1 MTRFSLSR
9 IAVVAIFALAPM
21 IAAAQPKGPIKIGG
35 LFEMTGVFSPNATEA
50 QQGMQ
55 LYFDEIG
62 NTVAGRKIE
71 VIIEDTA
78 GKPDQGLTKARK
90 LIESD
95 KVHMLVGIVNTG
107 VALAVSSYIR
117 EKKVPLII
125 NADAGAT
132 ALTMPGK
139 FLNPFIVRVSQIGRG
154 PGAAAADWAYKQGWR
169 RVSLIAGD
177 YAGGVEVMGSFARVF
192 CLRGGQI
199 VQEQYAPLGTPDFGP
214 YINNIER
221 KVDGVVAFTPGADG
235 LRFARQY
242 IEAGL
247 KGKIPLMDIYGQ
259 ATYEPNLTQIGDSAL
274 GVLSALHYSSQIKT
288 PENERFVKAF
298 RAKYG
303 HLPSD
308 NGPDG
313 YVGARAIVEA
323 AKASNGAVEDGEKF
337 IAALKGVK
345 FPSPKG
351 DIAIDQYGNV
361 IQSQYIRKVEKVGAD
376 YVNTP
381 IATYDSVDQF
391 WPFKSE
397 EYLKFKFYAELKG
410 KLTDCAKCLEKQ

>member
-1 MTRFSLSR
+1 MTRSHLSR
-9 IAVVAIFALAPM
+9 IAVAAILALAPL
-21 IAAAQPKGPIKIGG
+21 IAAAQKGPIKIGG
-35 LFEMTGVFSPNATEA
+35 LFEMTGLFSPNAQEA
-50 QQGMQ
+50 LQGMQ

-62 NTVAGRKIE
+62 YTVAGRKIE
-71 VIIEDTA
+71 VIVEDTA

-90 LIESD
+90 LVESD
-95 KVHMLVGIVNTG
+95 QVHMLVGIVNTG

-117 EKKVPLII
+117 EKKIPLII
-125 NADAGAT
+125 NADAGANG
-132 ALTMPGK
+132 LTMPGK

-169 RVSLIAGD
+169 RVSLIASD
-177 YAGGVEVMGSFARVF
+177 YAGGLEVMGSFARVF
-192 CLRGGQI
+192 CLRGGQV

-214 YINNIER
+214 YLNNIDR
-221 KVDGVVAFTPGADG
+221 KVDAVIQFTPAADG

-247 KGKIPLMDIYGQ
+247 KAKLPLMDIYGQ
-259 ATYEPNLTQIGDSAL
+259 STYEPNLVQFGDSAL
-274 GVLSALHYSSQIKT
+274 GMLSALHYSSQIKT

-298 RAKYG
+298 RAKHN

-313 YVGARAIVEA
+313 YVGGRAIAEA
-323 AKASNGAVEDGEKF
+323 AKLLNGNVEDGEKF
-337 IAALKGVK
+337 IAALKQVK
-345 FPSPKG
+345 FASPKG
-351 DIAIDQYGNV
+351 NIAIDQFGNV
-361 IQSQYIRKVEKVGAD
+361 IQSQYIRKVEKVGSD

-381 IATYDSVDQF
+381 IATYDTIDQF
-391 WPFKSE
+391 WPFKVD
-397 EYLKFKFYAELKG
+397 EYMKMKPYAELKG